1 MAVFIA
7 VAPPLTTTAHET
19 GYQPSAYVGKYY
31 EQRFEGL
38 RECIG
43 QREGRWNYSGTGS
56 HGHYVGTYQFTR
68 ELARGS
74 VWMMEKEW
82 RTLYGSKTARVMRLK
97 LHNTDPTRWSR
108 PVWDQAWWTVL
119 SWNGSLSGL
128 KHWNGGRFHCLK
140 K

>member
-7 VAPPLTTTAHET
+7 VAPPLTTTTHET

-31 EQRFEGL
+31 DQHYEGL
-38 RECIG
+38 RKCIG

-82 RTLYGSKTARVMRLK
+82 QTLYGSKTARAMRLK

-108 PVWDQAWWTVL
+108 QIWDQAWWTVL

-128 KHWNGGRFHCLK
+128 RHWNGGRFHCLRK
-140 K
+140 